1 MTSAPLSSSKFRI
14 LLLENIHAVARDL
27 FLQQGY
33 EVETLKGALPP
44 GELIAKLKGFDAVGV
59 RSKTDVP
66 ALVFDQAPQLLTL
79 GAFCV
84 GTNHLAVDAAKRNGI
99 PVFNAPFSNTR
110 SVAEMTLSNI
120 IALSRQVGTRN
131 VEMHQGV
138 WNKKSDGCF
147 EVRGKTLG
155 IVGYGN
161 IGTQISAMAE
171 AIGMRTVFYDVL
183 SKLPLGNAKPM
194 PSLENLLQESDFV
207 TLHVPETSFTV
218 GMMGSD
224 ELKQMKKGAYLIN
237 ASRGTVVDLP
247 ALAKS
252 LGDKHLAGAAIDV
265 FPVEPANN
273 SQPFDSPLKGLY
285 NVILTPHIG
294 GATEEAQSNIGRE
307 VASNIIRFLE
317 NGSTEQTVNFPVI
330 SSSATSGHRLLNV
343 HHNVPGVL
351 KDINEIIAEGGV
363 NIESQHLSTEPEIGY
378 LVMGFDKALP
388 ESALKR
394 IESLKSSIRTRILG

>member
-1 MTSAPLSSSKFRI
+1 MTSSSHLAPKFQI

-33 EVETLKGALPP
+33 EVETLKGALAPA
-44 GELIAKLKGFDAVGV
+44 ELITKLKSFDAVGV

-66 ALVFDQAPQLLTL
+66 RQVFDESPRLLTL

-84 GTNHLAVDAAKRNGI
+84 GTNHLAVDAAKRNGV

-110 SVAEMTLSNI
+110 SVAEMTLSNL

-131 VEMHQGV
+131 VEMHQGI

-194 PSLENLLQESDFV
+194 PSLESLLQESDFV
-207 TLHVPETSFTV
+207 TLHVPETQFTV
-218 GMMGSD
+218 GMIGPD
-224 ELKQMKKGAYLIN
+224 ELRAMKKGAYLIN
-237 ASRGTVVDLP
+237 ASRGTVIDIP
-247 ALAKS
+247 ALALALKE
-252 LGDKHLAGAAIDV
+252 KHLSGAAIDV
-265 FPVEPANN
+265 FPSEPGNN
-273 SQPFDSPLKGLY
+273 TQPFDSPLKGLH

-330 SSSATSGHRLLNV
+330 SSSNTQGHRLLNV
-343 HHNVPGVL
+343 HQNVPGVL
-351 KDINEIIAEGGV
+351 KNINEIVAESGV

-394 IESLKSSIRTRILG
+394 IEALKFSIRTRILG